1 MFLVHRPTDEAIRLF
16 LASQQHHPF
25 SYPDP
30 GIIGLT
36 AHGYTMDHYRIRLG
50 IGPEVFRKAV
60 EALRRWEMFHIGWVE
75 LCWPDTPIQKGATV
89 AVLAYQFGFWS
100 LNACRIAH
108 LIEEDGEVRR
118 RGFAYGTL
126 PEHVERGQESF
137 TIELHAN
144 DDSVWYDIL
153 AYSTPNHLLAKLGYP
168 ITRALQ
174 KRFARDSMNAMAR
187 STG

>member
-1 MFLVHRPTDEAIRLF
+1 MFLVHRPTEEEIRRF

-30 GIIGLT
+30 GITGLT
-36 AHGYTMDHYRIRLG
+36 PHGYTMDHSRIRLG
-50 IGPEVFRKAV
+50 NGEEVFQRAI
-60 EALRRWEMFHIGWVE
+60 EALKRWEMFNIGWVQ
-75 LCWPDTPIQKGATV
+75 LCWPDTPIQTGATV
-89 AVLAYQFGFWS
+89 GVLAHQFGFWS
-100 LNACRIAH
+100 LNACRIANV
-108 LIEEDGEVRR
+108 IEEDGEVRR
-118 RGFAYGTL
+118 SGFAYGTL

-137 TIELHAN
+137 TIELQAK

-174 KRFARDSMNAMAR
+174 KRFVRDSMKAMRRAV
-187 STG
+187 